1 MTIRRDSAKRPSTV
15 NLEELDFPYPEAL
28 VATERQSESRVM
40 WVGADADPV
49 ELPGTRAVVD
59 LFEKGD
65 CLVINDTR
73 VMKRRVFTESGLEI
87 LFLRAESETTWQV
100 LCPSSRW
107 KAGQKQIL
115 PQGVELEIVA
125 RGIPQTVRADRPLT
139 DEYFEKVGEMPLPPY
154 IQKARGERHNRE
166 ADRDAYQTAWAKNDG
181 SLAAPTASLHFSH
194 ESLEALRAKGVNV
207 VTLTLHV
214 GLGTFLPINVQ
225 NLDEH
230 TMHAEYV
237 EIPEE
242 TWAAVD
248 RCEGRVWALGTTVT
262 RSLESAAHGKL
273 ARKEGGGFFGET
285 DLFIRPGFEFRAV
298 DCILTNFHQPRSTLL
313 ALVAAFAG
321 LERVKKSYSWAIEKG
336 FRLFSYGDLSV
347 WTK

>member
-15 NLEELDFPYPEAL
+15 NLEELDFPYPEPL
-28 VATERQSESRVM
+28 VATERQPKSRVM
-40 WVGADADPV
+40 WVNADSDPV

-73 VMKRRVFTESGLEI
+73 VLRRRVFTESGLEI
-87 LFLRAESETTWQV
+87 LFLRPESETKWQV

-107 KAGQKQIL
+107 KQGQKQIL
-115 PQGVELEIVA
+115 PQGVQLEIVA
-125 RGIPQTVRADRPLT
+125 RGIPQTVEADQPLT
-139 DEYFEKVGEMPLPPY
+139 EEYFERVGEMPLPPY

-166 ADRDAYQTAWAKNDG
+166 ADRNAYQTAWAKNDG
-181 SLAAPTASLHFSH
+181 SLAAPTASLHFSQ
-194 ESLEALRAKGVNV
+194 EDLAALEAKGVNV
-207 VTLTLHV
+207 VRLTLHV
-214 GLGTFLPINVQ
+214 GLGTFLPINVS

-237 EIPEE
+237 EIPQA
-242 TWAAVD
+242 TWSAVEN
-248 RCEGRVWALGTTVT
+248 CEGRVWALGTTVT

-273 ARKEGGGFFGET
+273 ARRDDGGFFGET

-298 DCILTNFHQPRSTLL
+298 DCILTNFHQPRSTLI